1 MRPMGTPSCR
11 APQQAA
17 RHLFSFVVAEVTEE
31 AGAAGPQ
38 KLFEVVLIG
47 AQGFTVLLW
56 YWTFWGLVL
65 RLRQTGQE
73 IVGAAC
79 LQDQWYD
86 SDVKPGDRINLL
98 RDPGSEDEPGL
109 QDAPFTVNSQKN
121 LIVLHPQLLLS
132 GSRVA
137 RSFGCPRRAVLDER
151 VQAKEATA
159 AALKGT
165 MLHQLFQAA
174 LLGDA
179 NSLELLSAQAWD
191 IVQNHIDVLYEI
203 KAKEAVVYEEL
214 MEKAPQILDFV
225 ETFMQAQKSVDFGAK
240 QGMRSICKAEV
251 LDIEESISSPTY
263 GLKGMIDASVR
274 VQEVGRGASIMPFE
288 LKTGASVSGQ
298 TLLEHRAQVMLY
310 TILMYGELVDAG
322 LLYHMHVDVMQG
334 VTPQRADLVGLVMR
348 RNEMASQLHDASL
361 SQLLPPMLKNL
372 HVCSG
377 CSHLDVCT
385 AYHKTLEGGTAETSG
400 LGKLFEERTGHLS
413 SADAAFLQHW
423 DQLIDLECQ
432 AAQAEHSSRDTP
444 DDQGNCCD
452 FMVLIPMPSSHSK
465 SRNMYTFQRSCS
477 HGSATCRAQG
487 GLESSF
493 NPGDHVKLSTKA
505 GQVAVAKG
513 IAKDVTMDS
522 ITLDLFRPLR
532 LLSTPECST
541 SERLLQ
547 EQWRIEK
554 SEQATHFA
562 QMRYNFLQLFS
573 PSQFNDN
580 RRRLLIDLQPPV
592 VEGGEDAAGLGQS
605 SSRSCLD
612 KAGVINKD
620 QQAAVHRILGTSE
633 YMLVQGMPGTGK
645 TVTIMHAV
653 CALVERGQSVL
664 LSSYTN
670 SALDNILM
678 KLKEKGVDFLRLGRP
693 GAIHPDIMSNTIW
706 SPEKCI
712 KSVKDAEALMT
723 RTRVVGVTCLGVNH
737 PLLHDKHFDVC
748 ILDEAGQVTMPI
760 ALGPLR
766 LARAFV
772 LVGDDHQLPPL
783 VQSAEARAK
792 GMADSLF
799 STLSNAHPQAVA
811 TLCTQSHVAG
821 QSAALLMDSVSACF
835 QYRMCQDIMDLSN
848 SLVYGGRLVCGSQ
861 DIGGACLAY
870 ATENDHHAH
879 PAWLLEVLRRQ
890 RRAIFLDTD
899 GVAECIET
907 SGRGTV
913 LNRGEVEVVDQIAA
927 ALTGRGVQA
936 HFIGVISPYTAQVNA
951 LHQRLGHGGLEGL
964 EVHTIDK
971 YQGRDKD
978 CIIVSFVRSSTNDN
992 AGKLLTDW
1000 RRINVCLTR
1009 AKKKL
1014 ILVGSKKTL
1023 SRFPM
1028 LSNLLE
1034 LMEARKWIV
1043 ALSDIAVVPSDSL
1056 MALRPCSN
1064 QQSEATT
1071 GTSPAK
1077 LSVVELPQ
1085 DKPAQSW
1092 RPLCQA
1098 PKRQAKVQ
1106 STLEAFMSTAA
1117 SAKRT
1122 RGREVGPARPPL
1134 TALPVNVGC
1143 RRQCA

>member
-17 RHLFSFVVAEVTEE
+17 RHLFSFVVAGVTEE

-38 KLFEVVLIG
+38 KM
-47 AQGFTVLLW
+47 
-56 YWTFWGLVL
+56 L
-65 RLRQTGQE
+65 RLRQNGQE

-86 SDVKPGDRINLL
+86 SDVKQGDSINLL

-179 NSLELLSAQAWD
+179 NGLELLSAQAWD
-191 IVQNHIDVLYEI
+191 IVQKHIDVLYEI
-203 KAKEAVVYEEL
+203 KAKETVVYEEL

-225 ETFMQAQKSVDFGAK
+225 ETFMQAQKSVEFGGK
-240 QGMRSICKAEV
+240 QGVRSICKAEV
-251 LDIEESISSPTY
+251 LDIEESISSSMY

-274 VQEVGRGASIMPFE
+274 IQEAGRGASIMPFE

-400 LGKLFEERTGHLS
+400 LGRLFEERTGHLS
-413 SADAAFLQHW
+413 SADAVFLRHW

-432 AAQAEHSSRDTP
+432 ASQAEYISRETP

-452 FMVLIPMPSSHSK
+452 FMVLISTPSSHSK
-465 SRNMYTFQRSCS
+465 GRNVYTFQRSCS
-477 HGSATCRAQG
+477 HGSARCRAQG

-493 NPGDHVKLSTKA
+493 HPGDHVKLSTKA
-505 GQVAVAKG
+505 GQIAIAKG

-522 ITLDLFRPLR
+522 ITLDLFRPLK
-532 LLSTPECST
+532 LPSKPECST

-547 EQWRIEK
+547 EQWQIEK
-554 SEQATHFA
+554 SEQTTHFA
-562 QMRYNFLQLFS
+562 QMRYNLLQLFS

-580 RRRLLIDLQPPV
+580 RRRLLIDLQPPI
-592 VEGGEDAAGLGQS
+592 VEGGGDAAGLGQCLS
-605 SSRSCLD
+605 NCCLD
-612 KAGVINKD
+612 KAGVMNSD
-620 QQAAVHRILGTSE
+620 QQAAVQRILGTSE

-653 CALVERGQSVL
+653 CALVEGGQSVL

-693 GAIHPDIMSNTIW
+693 GAIHPDIMSNTTW

-783 VQSAEARAK
+783 VRSAEARAK

-811 TLCTQSHVAG
+811 TLCI
-821 QSAALLMDSVSACF
+821 

-848 SLVYGGRLVCGSQ
+848 CLVYGGRLVCGSQ
-861 DIGGACLAY
+861 DVGRACLEY
-870 ATENDHHAH
+870 ATESDCRAH
-879 PAWLLEVLRRQ
+879 PAWLLEVLRPQ

-899 GVAECIET
+899 GSAECAET
-907 SGRGTV
+907 SGRGTM

-936 HFIGVISPYTAQVNA
+936 HCIGVISPYTVQVNA
-951 LHQRLGHGGLEGL
+951 LHQRLGHSGLKGL

-978 CIIVSFVRSSTNDN
+978 CIIVSFVRSSTNNN

-1028 LSNLLE
+1028 LGNLLD
-1034 LMEARKWIV
+1034 LMEAREWIV
-1043 ALSDIAVVPSDSL
+1043 ALSDIPVVPGDSL

-1071 GTSPAK
+1071 GTSPAQ

-1085 DKPAQSW
+1085 DKPALSW
-1092 RPLCQA
+1092 RPLCQGS
-1098 PKRQAKVQ
+1098 KRQAKVQ

-1122 RGREVGPARPPL
+1122 RGRELGPARPAL
-1134 TALPVNVGC
+1134 TALPVNVGR

>member
-11 APQQAA
+11 APQEAA
-17 RHLFSFVVAEVTEE
+17 QHLFSFVVAEVTEE
-31 AGAAGPQ
+31 ACATGPQ
-38 KLFEVVLIG
+38 K
-47 AQGFTVLLW
+47 
-56 YWTFWGLVL
+56 VL
-65 RLRQTGQE
+65 RLRQSGQE

-86 SDVKPGDRINLL
+86 SNVKPGDRINLL
-98 RDPGSEDEPGL
+98 RDRGSDDEPGL
-109 QDAPFTVNSQKN
+109 QDAPFTVNNQQN
-121 LIVLHPQLLLS
+121 LIILHPQLLLS

-137 RSFGCPRRAVLDER
+137 RSFGCARRAVLDER

-165 MLHQLFQAA
+165 ILHQLFQAA

-191 IVQNHIDVLYEI
+191 IVQKHIDALYEI
-203 KAKEAVVYEEL
+203 KAKETVVYEEL
-214 MEKAPQILDFV
+214 MDKAPQILDFV
-225 ETFMQAQKSVDFGAK
+225 ETFMQAQKSVDFGSK

-263 GLKGMIDASVR
+263 GLKGMIDASVKI
-274 VQEVGRGASIMPFE
+274 QEVGRGASIMPFE

-298 TLLEHRAQVMLY
+298 TLLEHRAQVMIY
-310 TILMYGELVDAG
+310 TILMSERQGFDLLYGELVDAG
-322 LLYHMHVDVMQG
+322 LLYHMHIDVMQG

-348 RNEMASQLHDASL
+348 RNEMASQLHDALL
-361 SQLLPPMLKNL
+361 SQLLPPMLENL
-372 HVCSG
+372 HICSG

-385 AYHKTLEGGTAETSG
+385 AYHKTLECGTVETSG
-400 LGKLFEERTGHLS
+400 LGRLFEERTGHLS
-413 SADAAFLQHW
+413 SADAVFLQHW

-432 AAQAEHSSRDTP
+432 AAQAEHSSGDTP

-452 FMVLIPMPSSHSK
+452 FMVLIPTPSSDSEG
-465 SRNMYTFQRSCS
+465 RNVYTFQRSCS
-477 HGSATCRAQG
+477 HVSARCRAQG

-493 NPGDHVKLSTKA
+493 HPGDHVKLSTMA

-513 IAKDVTMDS
+513 ITKDVTMDS

-532 LLSTPECST
+532 LPSTPGCST

-562 QMRYNFLQLFS
+562 QMRYNLLQLFS

-592 VEGGEDAAGLGQS
+592 VEGGGDAAGLGQYLS
-605 SSRSCLD
+605 NCCLD
-612 KAGVINKD
+612 KAGVMNSD

-653 CALVERGQSVL
+653 CALIERGQSVL

-678 KLKEKGVDFLRLGRP
+678 KLKEKGVEFLRLGRP
-693 GAIHPDIMSNTIW
+693 GAIHPDIMSNTTW
-706 SPEKCI
+706 SPERRI

-737 PLLHDKHFDVC
+737 PLLHGKHFDVC

-760 ALGPLR
+760 VLGPLR
-766 LARAFV
+766 LAGAFV
-772 LVGDDHQLPPL
+772 LVGDDHQIPPL
-783 VQSAEARAK
+783 VRSAEARAK
-792 GMADSLF
+792 GMATSLF

-811 TLCTQSHVAG
+811 TLCI
-821 QSAALLMDSVSACF
+821 

-861 DIGGACLAY
+861 DIGGACLEY
-870 ATENDHHAH
+870 ATESDDHDH
-879 PAWLLEVLRRQ
+879 PAWLLEVLRPQ

-899 GVAECIET
+899 GVAECVET

-913 LNRGEVEVVDQIAA
+913 LNGGEVEVVDQIAT

-936 HFIGVISPYTAQVNA
+936 HCIGVISPYTAQVNA
-951 LHQRLGHGGLEGL
+951 LHQRLGHSGLKGL
-964 EVHTIDK
+964 EVHTIDR

-1023 SRFPM
+1023 SRFSM
-1028 LSNLLE
+1028 LSNLLD
-1034 LMEARKWIV
+1034 LMEARDWIV
-1043 ALSDIAVVPSDSL
+1043 ALSDIPVVPSDSL

-1071 GTSPAK
+1071 STSPAK
-1077 LSVVELPQ
+1077 LSVVEPVELPQ

-1122 RGREVGPARPPL
+1122 RGRELGPARPPL
-1134 TALPVNVGC
+1134 TALPVNMGC